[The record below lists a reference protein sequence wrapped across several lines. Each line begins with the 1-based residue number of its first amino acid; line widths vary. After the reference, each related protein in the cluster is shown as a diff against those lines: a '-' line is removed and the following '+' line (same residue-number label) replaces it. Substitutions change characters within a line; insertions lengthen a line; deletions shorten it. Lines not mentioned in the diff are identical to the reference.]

1 MTYFRKSINIFSY
14 YVCHSIEEILFY
26 LEWLQWEK
34 VIT

>member
-14 YVCHSIEEILFY
+14 QVRHGIEEILFY
-26 LEWLQWEK
+26 LKWLQCEK